1 MKFPSTN
8 KHHQSLE
15 AEFGENA
22 KVLEDLL
29 TRINKP
35 LFFKWFFIVLGL
47 VCISLFFIIVV
58 IRLATHIF

>member
-1 MKFPSTN
+1 MKFPETN

-15 AEFGENA
+15 EKFGENA

-29 TRINKP
+29 NRTNKP
-35 LFFKWFFIVLGL
+35 LFFKWFFIILGL
-47 VCISLFFIIVV
+47 LCFALFCIIVS